1 MDSFFIELIIFGSLT
16 VILGFILYTQFCK
29 YRETVKKYK
38 KQAVNFWQNFTI
50 GVISGIMV
58 LLLDR
63 WWSSLSN
70 SKLTLDWSSTI
81 PLIKSMIIM
90 LLTYALF
97 AIILF
102 LLVLWLLNV
111 GLKSYIRKKK

>member
-1 MDSFFIELIIFGSLT
+1 MHFFIGLIIFGSLT
-16 VILGFILYTQFCK
+16 IISGFILYKQFCK
-29 YRETVKKYK
+29 YRETIKKYK
-38 KQAVNFWQNFTI
+38 KQSINFWQNFVI

-63 WWSSLSN
+63 WWSSVSS
-70 SKLTLDWSSTI
+70 SKLTLNWSSTI

-90 LLTYALF
+90 LITYALF